1 MARWQCNVYLLS
13 YSYLKLKVRGDETA
27 QRPKLKLR
35 TVYKFMK
42 YKTTYNKC
50 FIINAMCKKHI
61 HKEIKVHFLNANQ
74 KLIIPNN
81 SRNFPSKRLKFEEQN
96 IFTIQKVSK
105 QNSCSGNAYFR
116 LLYFFFNLFL
126 FQYESHRKWN
136 CI

>member
-1 MARWQCNVYLLS
+1 
-13 YSYLKLKVRGDETA
+13 
-27 QRPKLKLR
+27 
-35 TVYKFMK
+35 MK

-116 LLYFFFNLFL
+116 LLYFFFSIYSSFNTNLTGNETAFNQL
-126 FQYESHRKWN
+126 IDPFVVLSQLWLGVYK
-136 CI
+136 